1 MKPATICRRWLAAP
15 LGALALLTL
24 GACNGSTVVTLTSV
38 PSTDAFLTYRVGLVS
53 IQVQNSNGRRA
64 VQILPSNITVDLAQ
78 LVNLSEVVGEGTV
91 TAGNL
96 TEAVVTLDY
105 SSAQIVYDDGSIDG
119 VALTPLGAS
128 GQALGQVTL
137 TLYLDPSNGLTIARK
152 GSARLSLELNLAA
165 SNIVNLTQKTVTV
178 TPLMSAS
185 ASQLDT
191 KTVRVQ
197 GPLSGVTQSST
208 SGSNTTGG
216 YTSGIVPFDFG
227 ISSAGS
233 LGITPSTV
241 TTFEINGVPS
251 IGAGGLTQLA
261 ALSPG
266 TVTVSFGTLTT
277 STSGGTSST
286 GGTSGT
292 GGTLTCADGATLT
305 TTNGVS
311 TCSDGSTPTT
321 TATATAT
328 ATSTSTTGTTSVS
341 FAATQVLAGSSVEGS
356 GFDRISGVVSARS
369 GDTLTIEDGTLISSG
384 GENTFIPGSA
394 IVTIGPN
401 TAVTQF
407 GAGSPQGNGAP
418 LISVGSSIN
427 AFGTAGTSS
436 SGGVTLDASAG
447 RVQLG
452 PSTASGIVTAQGTS
466 GAAATGSL
474 TLTLVSGT
482 LSGRSLA
489 AFDFTGT
496 GTSPSNDASAAAY
509 QVNTGALDLTNATV
523 GSPVQV
529 SGLIT
534 PFGAAAPPT
543 TPDFNASTLLDY
555 TTINA
560 ALVLDWSGGTPA
572 PFASYNSSQIV
583 LDSLNGSIGARH
595 EIDIGAQTV
604 NIVGIASNPV
614 IVPNATDTNTVYTIG
629 HSTSGTF
636 ENFVTFSAFIT
647 QLQTELNGT
656 TLVTG
661 ITAQGQYT
669 TNTYTFS
676 ASTITLFLDN

>member
-137 TLYLDPSNGLTIARK
+137 TLYLDPSNGLTIARRS
-152 GSARLSLELNLAA
+152 SARLSLELNLAA

-636 ENFVTFSAFIT
+636 ENFVTFSTFIT

>member
-1 MKPATICRRWLAAP
+1 MKPAAIRHRWLAAP
-15 LGALALLTL
+15 IGAVVLLALA
-24 GACNGSTVVTLTSV
+24 ACNGSTVVTLTSA
-38 PSTDAFLTYRVGLVS
+38 PSTDTFLTYRVGLVS
-53 IQVQNSNGRRA
+53 IQVQNSNGRRMA
-64 VQILPSNITVDLAQ
+64 QIVPSNTTVDLAQ
-78 LVNLSEVVGEGTV
+78 LVNLSEVVGESTV
-91 TAGNL
+91 TSGNY

-137 TLYLDPSNGLTIARK
+137 TLYLDPSNGLSIARK
-152 GSARLSLELNLAA
+152 SSARLSLEFNLAA
-165 SNIVNLTQKTVTV
+165 SNIVNLAQKTVTV
-178 TPLMSAS
+178 TPLMAAS
-185 ASQLDT
+185 ASQIDT

-197 GPLSGVTQSST
+197 GPLSGVTHSST
-208 SGSNTTGG
+208 SSSSNTTGG

-227 ISSAGS
+227 VSSAGS

-266 TVTVSFGTLTT
+266 TMTVSFGTLTT
-277 STSGGTSST
+277 STSGGTTGGTSST
-286 GGTSGT
+286 GGR
-292 GGTLTCADGATLT
+292 LICVDGAALTT

-311 TCSDGSTPTT
+311 ICSDGSTPTT
-321 TATATAT
+321 TATAT

-384 GENTFIPGSA
+384 GENTFIPGGA
-394 IVTIGPN
+394 IITIGPN

-407 GAGSPQGNGAP
+407 GAGSPQANGTP
-418 LISVGSSIN
+418 LISVGSAIT
-427 AFGTAGTSS
+427 AFGTAGS
-436 SGGVTLDASAG
+436 SGSGTVTLDASAG

-482 LSGRSLA
+482 LSGRSLT

-496 GTSPSNDASAAAY
+496 GTSLSNDASAAAY
-509 QVNTGALDLTNATV
+509 QVNTGALDLTNAAV
-523 GSPVQV
+523 GSPVEV

-534 PFGAAAPPT
+534 PFGAASPPA

-560 ALVLDWSGGTPA
+560 ALVLDWGGGTPA
-572 PFASYNSSQIV
+572 PFASYDSSQIV

-595 EIDIGAQTV
+595 EIEIGAQTV

-614 IVPNATDTNTVYTIG
+614 IVPNGTDTNTVYTIG
-629 HSTSGTF
+629 HSVSGTF
-636 ENFVTFSAFIT
+636 ENFVTYTAFIT

-656 TLVTG
+656 ILATG

-669 TNTYTFS
+669 TNSYTFS